1 MTGLFL
7 STELRAPPLFVISTN
22 VEKSRSVSDGQ
33 KGSLSAGDCV
43 EGIVFDIKIT
53 NIINIQI
60 YCQIFCPNAPHTVDS
75 RRKWV

>member
-1 MTGLFL
+1 MRGLLKAQFAAT
-7 STELRAPPLFVISTN
+7 SEA
-22 VEKSRSVSDGQ
+22 EKSQSVSDGQ

-43 EGIVFDIKIT
+43 KGDAFDIKIT